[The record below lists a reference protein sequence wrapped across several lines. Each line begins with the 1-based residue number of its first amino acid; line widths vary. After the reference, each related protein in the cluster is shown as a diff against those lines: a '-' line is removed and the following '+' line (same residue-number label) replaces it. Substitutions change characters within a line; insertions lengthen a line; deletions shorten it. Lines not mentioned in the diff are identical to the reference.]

1 MLCNRGRVMEHK
13 GKVSCTAGFPKGENI
28 MSMPPKEDLKEGL
41 VILAGIIFWFLVGL
55 AFLAPFKAVG
65 WGK

>member
-1 MLCNRGRVMEHK
+1 
-13 GKVSCTAGFPKGENI
+13 

>member
-1 MLCNRGRVMEHK
+1 
-13 GKVSCTAGFPKGENI
+13 

-41 VILAGIIFWFLVGL
+41 VILAGIIFWVLVGL